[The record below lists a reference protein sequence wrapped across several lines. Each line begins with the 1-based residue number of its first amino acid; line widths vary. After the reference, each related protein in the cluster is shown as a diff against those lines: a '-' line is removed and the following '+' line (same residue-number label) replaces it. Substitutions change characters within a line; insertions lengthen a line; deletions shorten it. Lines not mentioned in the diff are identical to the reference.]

1 MDNEMN
7 QSNNRNRTWLAAAAI
22 AALVAVGAWMWWA
35 RQAAA
40 PGVPET
46 AGPALNADDTT
57 AAIEQE
63 LNATDLGNL
72 EAELQSTEADLQS
85 L

>member
-7 QSNNRNRTWLAAAAI
+7 QSNNRSWNWLAVAAI
-22 AALVAVGAWMWWA
+22 AVLIAVGAWMWWA

-40 PGVPET
+40 PGASET
-46 AGPALNADDTT
+46 AGPALGIDDTSV
-57 AAIEQE
+57 AIEQE
-63 LNATDLGNL
+63 LNATDFGNL
-72 EAELQSTEADLQS
+72 ESELQSTEADLQS